1 MEIPKRRQLPK
12 QSFQRNVIEQLL
24 LWFQDL
30 LKSHIQQDS
39 GKRVGA
45 QIPRTGVCLHT
56 HAPTPS
62 TDIECGGSAVGKVLI
77 NACGVLYL
85 TSWCK
90 KMFWLLGYRKTYSKC
105 IIDPEINPK
114 TVDIPEENLWLRQFS

>member
-1 MEIPKRRQLPK
+1 MI
-12 QSFQRNVIEQLL
+12 
-24 LWFQDL
+24 
-30 LKSHIQQDS
+30 S
-39 GKRVGA
+39 GPAKKPHTTGQWKRVGA

-56 HAPTPS
+56 HVHTPNTVS
-62 TDIECGGSAVGKVLI
+62 ECGGSAVGKVLR

-114 TVDIPEENLWLRQFS
+114 TVDVPEENLWLRQFS